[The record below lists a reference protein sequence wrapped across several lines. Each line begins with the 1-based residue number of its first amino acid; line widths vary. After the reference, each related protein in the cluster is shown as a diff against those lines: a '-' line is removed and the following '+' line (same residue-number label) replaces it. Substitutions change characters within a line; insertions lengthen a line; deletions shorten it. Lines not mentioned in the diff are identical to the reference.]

1 MTMPTIT
8 LSFDDGHA
16 QDLRTLDLLAARGL
30 KASFY
35 VAFNDPG
42 RMQIA
47 EPDVRRI
54 AAAGHE
60 IGSHTLSHKVLVTQ
74 PPAQVRRELAQSKA
88 RLEDIVG
95 SAVTALSYPLGYA
108 NADVVA
114 AMRETGYT
122 VGRTQTLFR
131 AGPVTDPLRM
141 PISIDATPMSRPG
154 AFKQSLRE
162 ANLAGFA
169 AWGATGF
176 ATDPGALL
184 GPLLVRARRGG
195 VFHLYARSWELTRD
209 GGWARFE
216 ALLDRLARL
225 DGFAYRVNSAAALES

>member
-1 MTMPTIT
+1 MPTIT

-16 QDLRTLDLLAARGL
+16 DDLRALDLLETRGL

-47 EPDVRRI
+47 EADVRRI
-54 AAAGHE
+54 ADAGHE

-74 PPAQVRRELAQSKA
+74 SAAQVRRELAESKA

-95 SAVTALSYPLGYA
+95 RPVTALSYPLGYVNDA
-108 NADVVA
+108 VEA

-122 VGRTQTLFR
+122 LGRTQTLFR
-131 AGPVTDPLRM
+131 AGPVGDPLRM
-141 PISIDATPMSRPG
+141 PISVDATPTPRLA

-162 ANLAGFA
+162 ANGAGFA
-169 AWGATGF
+169 AWAATGF
-176 ATDPGALL
+176 ATDPAALL
-184 GPLLVRARRGG
+184 GPLLARARHGG

-209 GGWARFE
+209 NGWSRYTS
-216 ALLDRLARL
+216 LLDRLSGL
-225 DGFAYRVNSAAALES
+225 TGFVYATNSGVAG